1 MKKIIFLS
9 FILSFMIMGCGSVD
23 NPYIPTNPDITTALK
38 DLYPNVENVT
48 WSKKGNYEVADCW
61 VNGVELHVWF
71 NKDADWVMS
80 EEEIFRIDLPS
91 AVDTAFSDSEYANY
105 VLDNQTKLTFPQH
118 AAMYLLEVQSG
129 DKEYALFYSE
139 DGTLDYTVA
148 ITSADNNYWPDIL
161 KL

>member
-71 NKDADWVMS
+71 NKDADWGMS

-91 AVDTAFSDSEYANY
+91 AVDTAFSDSEFANY
-105 VLDNQTKLTFPQH
+105 VFDNQTKLTCSQT
-118 AAMYLLEVQSG
+118 AAMYFFEVKSG
-129 DKEYALFYSE
+129 A
-139 DGTLDYTVA
+139 
-148 ITSADNNYWPDIL
+148 
-161 KL
+161 